1 MPLTPGPSPRKRGE
15 GRTFSGRQKVV
26 ARAAAVCLAAAVLG
40 GGTRALGQVAAG
52 ERAPVRGHVAE
63 LARHLE
69 NVQIAEPVV
78 FRGLAVYP
86 LLLRDG
92 QRLRGGWLT
101 LDAALS
107 RGVLVISEK
116 GSSGSVPV
124 VVVENRSR
132 NEHVFI
138 MIGEVI
144 SGGKQTRTVRS
155 DVVLA
160 PGQRIELSVF
170 CVEAHRWQGGKQFSG
185 GKSLLPQSTQK
196 ELRRGADQARMWSE
210 VARNNAALGA
220 ENATGSLELALK
232 AKPVQEMLAEVRRH
246 IVPKLPDGTL
256 GFIFVDRGR
265 ALGAEFFGRAEL
277 ARELLPKLLDSYA
290 VDCVLIR
297 KAAPEV
303 DSRPH
308 GHGVAIEY
316 FKRVCRAGSRRVDP
330 PGSGAG
336 IRTRGGGLLGDGVS
350 LGGAVVHYG
359 VQIQDRIVPL
369 PKKLPQQMLPQQ
381 SFR

>member
-1 MPLTPGPSPRKRGE
+1 MNRRDPNGWFCMI
-15 GRTFSGRQKVV
+15 GRSALGW
-26 ARAAAVCLAAAVLG
+26 AAAACVAAAVLG
-40 GGTRALGQVAAG
+40 GGTPALAQVSAG

-63 LARHLE
+63 LAAYLE
-69 NVQIAEPVV
+69 NVQISEPVV

-86 LLLRDG
+86 LLLRG
-92 QRLRGGWLT
+92 GERLRDRWLT
-101 LDAALS
+101 LDAAVS
-107 RGVLVISEK
+107 RGVVVISEK

-132 NEHVFI
+132 RQHVFI
-138 MIGEVI
+138 MTGEVI

-160 PGQRIELSVF
+160 PGQRTELDVF

-185 GKSLLPQSTQK
+185 GKALLPQSIQQ

-220 ENATGSLELALK
+220 QNATGSLELALK
-232 AKPVQEMLAEVRRH
+232 SKPVRDKLAEVRRH

-265 ALGAEFFGRAEL
+265 ALGAEFFGRGEL
-277 ARELLPKLLDSYA
+277 ARALFPKLLDSYA
-290 VDCVLIR
+290 VDCVILR
-297 KAAPEV
+297 KSA
-303 DSRPH
+303 SRVKSGPG
-308 GHGVAIEY
+308 GHGPAIEY
-316 FKRVCRAGSRRVDP
+316 FKRVCRGGSRRVDT

-350 LGGAVVHYG
+350 LGSVLVHYG

-369 PKKLPQQMLPQQ
+369 PKGNPPILRQEP
-381 SFR
+381 SRR